1 MRGRRY
7 DRLIVLLDG
16 ASASGKSTIKNR
28 LIADAA
34 LDFHYVRRY
43 TTRARRPDDMANS
56 DYIFLSEAD
65 FRQRELAGEL
75 LEWRHFLFG
84 MSYGLGWP
92 EIREGMAS
100 GKNLLAVMNL
110 GNVGHVKRQLPESV
124 CVLVDAPLDQIER
137 RIRARGLNTELEII
151 ERVNNARQAKAAAH
165 EYDLNCTNHDDAGEE
180 AYDRLREALL
190 GLQRS

>member
-1 MRGRRY
+1 MERTRY
-7 DRLIVLLDG
+7 SKLIVFLDG

-28 LIADAA
+28 LLADVE
-34 LDFHYVRRY
+34 LGFHYIRRY
-43 TTRARRPDDMANS
+43 TTRVQRADDAANS

-110 GNVGHVKRQLPESV
+110 GNVGHVKRQLPDCV
-124 CVLVDAPLDQIER
+124 CVLVNAPLDQIER
-137 RIRARGLNTELEII
+137 RIRARGLNTEQEIS
-151 ERVNNARQAKAAAH
+151 ERVNNARQAKAAAR
-165 EYDLNCTNHDDAGEE
+165 EYDLICTNHDGAGEE
-180 AYDRLREALL
+180 AYDRLRDVLL
-190 GLQRS
+190 SLQRP

>member
-1 MRGRRY
+1 MDGQRY
-7 DRLIVLLDG
+7 GKLIVLLDG

-28 LIADAA
+28 LLADPT
-34 LDFHYVRRY
+34 LNFHYVRRY
-43 TTRARRPDDMANS
+43 TTRAPRPDDAAS
-56 DYIFLSEAD
+56 PDYIFMSEAD
-65 FRQRELAGEL
+65 FRQCALAGEL

-110 GNVGHVKRQLPESV
+110 GNVREVKRQLPESV

-137 RIRARGLNTELEII
+137 RIRARGLNTEEEIE
-151 ERVNNARQAKAAAH
+151 ERIGNARHAKAAAD
-165 EYDLNCTNHDDAGEE
+165 EYDFVCANHDGGGHE
-180 AYDRLREALL
+180 AFSRLRDALL
-190 GLQRS
+190 CRS

>member
-1 MRGRRY
+1 MGGQ
-7 DRLIVLLDG
+7 DGKLIVLLDG

-28 LIADAA
+28 LLADPD
-34 LDFHYVRRY
+34 LGFHYVRRY
-43 TTRARRPDDMANS
+43 TTRAQRADDAANP

-92 EIREGMAS
+92 EIREGIAS
-100 GKNLLAVMNL
+100 GKNVLAVMNL
-110 GNVGHVKRQLPESV
+110 GNVRNVKRQLPESV

-137 RIRARGLNTELEII
+137 RIRARGLNTEEEIA
-151 ERVNNARQAKAAAH
+151 ERVGNARHARAAAQ
-165 EYDLNCTNHDDAGEE
+165 EYDLVCANHDGVGSE
-180 AYDRLREALL
+180 AYDWLRKALL
-190 GLQRS
+190 SR